1 LTFKLYLLVLFL
13 TFVRPIDGF
22 FPELL
27 EYRPMLILYALC
39 GIVSIVK
46 VAGKK
51 PVSNEGA
58 TGRSALLV
66 AIFVVALCLSH
77 IANGWFGGAL
87 KAISDQSPTVALF
100 ALTLLNV
107 DSLDR
112 LRSAGR
118 TVLLAIFLMSCLAI
132 ASFHT
137 GVMFDLLVLQQSASE
152 STAAPSS
159 WLLLG
164 DLSRFDNGYFYR
176 IRGFGFLADPNDLA
190 QAIVTCIPFLLASWV
205 PKANFR
211 NLLLRGAPV
220 LIMLYAIYLTQS
232 RGAIFGLG
240 AITFYG
246 LYRRFGAAL
255 SVSGLVAGGF
265 AMLAVGLGGGRS
277 LSSDEASAGER
288 IEAWGQGFAMFKSH
302 PLFGVGYDRFLEHH
316 ILTAH
321 NSFVLCFSELGM
333 FGYFIWIG
341 FIVMAFLQLNAV
353 IKANRLT
360 GRSSSAVSSGV
371 SGVSGALGAV
381 GAVGKGGGKLVEKD
395 ALSNNKKLIVVEA
408 QNWPVVVRTSLIG
421 FLACAF
427 FLSRTYSLT
436 LFFLLALS
444 YSIAKMSIDKP
455 AARNLASVT
464 TPRWFRWTFFWV
476 VTSMVAIYGAVR
488 VGNL

>member
-1 LTFKLYLLVLFL
+1 VLFL

-39 GIVSIVK
+39 GIVSIVN

-51 PVSNEGA
+51 PISNEGA

-87 KAISDQSPTVALF
+87 KAISDQSPTIALF

-152 STAAPSS
+152 STVAPSS

-190 QAIVTCIPFLLASWV
+190 QAIVTCIPFLLASWA

-211 NLLLRGAPV
+211 NLLLRGVPV

-353 IKANRLT
+353 IKANRVT
-360 GRSSSAVSSGV
+360 GRSSEAAATV
-371 SGVSGALGAV
+371 
-381 GAVGKGGGKLVEKD
+381 AVGKGGKKLVEKD
-395 ALSNNKKLIVVEA
+395 ALSINKKLIVVEA

-476 VTSMVAIYGAVR
+476 VASMVTIYGAVR

>member
-1 LTFKLYLLVLFL
+1 LTFKLYSLVLFL

-27 EYRPMLILYALC
+27 EYRPMLILYALS
-39 GIVSIVK
+39 GIVSIIK
-46 VAGKK
+46 VMGTKS
-51 PVSNEGA
+51 VSNEGA
-58 TGRSALLV
+58 TGRSSFLV

-87 KAISDQSPTVALF
+87 KAISDQSPTIALF

-112 LRSAGR
+112 LRSACK

-132 ASFHT
+132 VSFHT
-137 GVMFDLLVLQQSASE
+137 GLMFDLLVLQQSASE
-152 STAAPSS
+152 STMAPSS
-159 WLLLG
+159 PLLIG

-190 QAIVTCIPFLLASWV
+190 QAIVTCIPFLLASWG
-205 PKANFR
+205 PKSNLR
-211 NLLLRGAPV
+211 NLLLRVIPV
-220 LIMLYAIYLTQS
+220 LFLLYAIYLTQS

-246 LYRRFGAAL
+246 LYRKFGAAL
-255 SVSGLVAGGF
+255 SVSGGAIGGF
-265 AMLAVGLGGGRS
+265 IMLAAGLGGGRS

-302 PLFGVGYDRFLEHH
+302 PIFGVGYDRFLEYH

-353 IKANRLT
+353 IKAGRISEKSRTSSEADAT
-360 GRSSSAVSSGV
+360 GN
-371 SGVSGALGAV
+371 
-381 GAVGKGGGKLVEKD
+381 VETTKYVD
-395 ALSNNKKLIVVEA
+395 RPSKKLAEVVN
-408 QNWPVVVRTSLIG
+408 QHWPVVVRTSLIG

-444 YSIAKMSIDKP
+444 FGVAKMSVSK
-455 AARNLASVT
+455 AETRNLRLVT
-464 TPRWFRWTFFWV
+464 TPRWFRWTAFWV
-476 VTSMVAIYGAVR
+476 LTSMVAIYGAVR